1 MLHFFYTYHQLPAV
15 KTPAATPFKIFSAEK
30 YRGKV
35 IPFSHSYVTSDP
47 YLRKIKKS
55 LGEEYADKL
64 NVMNTSQVKALKS
77 HANFPIE
84 LTRLGEGAVDVI
96 KADFSEKSTINI
108 VVVNG
113 VGTGFGDNYVG
124 LGAMQRLTE
133 LLSPLRV
140 NFHLMQTMNERAAT
154 VYMREENIFLYNN
167 CLKLKKFLQ
176 MDFYVNLTGMLGFD
190 AFEQLPLA
198 RFMAQSFMVDE
209 CSSIEELQP
218 TLTLDP
224 YKLLSIKRAM
234 SVAFDSKKPIVL
246 FHPQASSPV
255 RTMKKGVADT
265 LITAL
270 IAHGFHVVSAIPYT
284 FNAKEFVSLD
294 ELSSDVDDL
303 VHITRCS
310 DAVVSVGTVLY
321 HLAAALRKPT
331 ILLPSVKAD
340 VESGS
345 ILPTVTAWVP
355 QQSVNLII
363 DKHKSREEQD
373 LKIAEKIWANIDPMR
388 LASELKQR
396 LKIGESEAKIIL

>member
-1 MLHFFYTYHQLPAV
+1 MLHFFYTYHQLPVV
-15 KTPAATPFKIFSAEK
+15 KTPAATPFQIFSAEK
-30 YRGKV
+30 YQGKV

-55 LGEEYADKL
+55 LGDRYADKL
-64 NVMNTSQVKALKS
+64 NVMNKPQVKALKS
-77 HANFPIE
+77 HENFPTE
-84 LTRLGEGAVDVI
+84 LNCLEPDALEVI
-96 KADFSEKSTINI
+96 KAKFLDKKEVNI
-108 VVVNG
+108 IVVNG

-124 LGAMQRLTE
+124 LGAMQRLKE
-133 LLSPLRV
+133 LLFPLSV
-140 NFHLMQTMNERAAT
+140 NFHLMQTMNERAAA

-167 CLKLKKFLQ
+167 CVKIKKFLQ
-176 MDFYVNLTGMLGFD
+176 MDFYVNLTGMLGFES
-190 AFEQLPLA
+190 FEQLPLA

-209 CSSIEELQP
+209 HSSIEQLQP
-218 TLTLDP
+218 KLKLDS
-224 YKLLSIKRAM
+224 YKLQSIKFAM
-234 SVAFDSKKPIVL
+234 EKAFTVKRPVVL

-255 RTMKKGVADT
+255 RTMKKAFADK

-284 FNAKEFVSLD
+284 FRAKEFVSLD
-294 ELSSDVDDL
+294 ELSNDIDDL
-303 VHITRCS
+303 VHITSCS

-355 QQSVNLII
+355 EKSVDLII
-363 DKHKSREEQD
+363 DKHKSREEED
-373 LKIAEKIWANIDPMR
+373 LKISEQIWENVDPMN
-388 LASELKQR
+388 LANELSEL
-396 LKIGESEAKIIL
+396 LKGLKH